1 MSQTIDIRTLA
12 GVKIDTFENET
23 IEIVM
28 GGFSLL
34 TLDQRSTSYSNEF
47 QLPRTPNNETIFA
60 FISQPTRNNKVVI
73 DVVITCGL
81 FQRVAKLTVL
91 EFGTTYSVSISYSG
105 FIEAIKGLQINDII
119 SDIASPIFTV
129 AGNYYDAVAF
139 LCGQNFYPIYH
150 SYSSDTLLKGQGA
163 YINLGLLLEKICEN
177 VSYTCVFDGYVE
189 MTYHSMFLRDWY
201 YTFTTNG
208 ANTEINLVFNT
219 QTQYKSCSQIIK
231 DICALMNLYF
241 EIDEKTKTV
250 TFYKISDVVDLRINT
265 IVDVETLKI
274 TNKQIYSGFNAE
286 NKINYTT
293 GEGIVST
300 FRNGTFVGDGTG
312 KHEVLTLGAN
322 IPKKTDGK
330 YDLIGLTDIVIAYN
344 SGTPTAYG
352 YIIEI
357 DGTTASV
364 SFDVPLLDFQDLD
377 ANFSFLSN
385 IFTAPVIL
393 DVDGYVD
400 TLKANSIMQNKMIRS
415 VALGG
420 TFYVESMNYNLNTG
434 KTVMK
439 LIKIQI

>member
-23 IEIVM
+23 IEVVM

-73 DVVITCGL
+73 DVIITCGL

-91 EFGTTYSVSISYSG
+91 TFGTTYGVSVSYSG
-105 FIEAIKGLQINDII
+105 FIEAIRGVLINDLINDI
-119 SDIASPIFTV
+119 SQPLYNLTGDY
-129 AGNYYDAVAF
+129 NDAADY
-139 LCGQNFYPIYH
+139 LSYQNTYPLFH
-150 SYSSDTLLKGQGA
+150 SYSGGTYLKDQGA
-163 YINLGLLLEKICEN
+163 YINLQTLIEKICLKK
-177 VSYTCVFDGYVE
+177 SYTAEFEVGLDF
-189 MTYHSMFLRDWY
+189 TYHSMFLRDWY
-201 YTFTTNG
+201 YKFTTSG
-208 ANTEINLVFNT
+208 FDTAINLEFNT
-219 QTQYKSCSQIIK
+219 LTQYKSISQTLK
-231 DICALMNLYF
+231 DVCALLAIYF
-241 EIDEKTKTV
+241 DVNENTKV
-250 TFYKISDVVDLRINT
+250 VSFKKITTTLAAEPTDI
-265 IVDVETLKI
+265 ETLKI
-274 TNKQIYSGFNAE
+274 TNKQIYSGYNLE

-293 GEGIVST
+293 GEGILSNT
-300 FRNGTFVGDGTG
+300 KGGSFDGDGTS
-312 KHEVLTLGAN
+312 KSEVLKLNAV
-322 IPKKTDGK
+322 IPKNTSGK
-330 YDLIGLTDIVIAYN
+330 PDLIGLTDIVIAW
-344 SGTPTAYG
+344 SSSTP
-352 YIIEI
+352 EI
-357 DGTTASV
+357 VNYTVEVDSSPYSAD
-364 SFDVPLLDFQDLD
+364 FQVPVLDFEDLSTRY
-377 ANFSFLSN
+377 SFLSD

-420 TFYVESMNYNLNTG
+420 TFYVEAMNYNLNTG